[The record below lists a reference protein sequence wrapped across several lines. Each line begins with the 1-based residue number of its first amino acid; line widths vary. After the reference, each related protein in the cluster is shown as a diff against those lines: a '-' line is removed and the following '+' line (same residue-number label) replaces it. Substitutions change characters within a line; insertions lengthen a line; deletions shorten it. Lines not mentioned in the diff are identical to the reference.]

1 MRKLSANVLAMVL
14 FFTVKKKKIEHN
26 IWIEIESYTYLV
38 HQQNN
43 F

>member
-1 MRKLSANVLAMVL
+1 MYWQWFYFLQS
-14 FFTVKKKKIEHN
+14 KKKKIEHN